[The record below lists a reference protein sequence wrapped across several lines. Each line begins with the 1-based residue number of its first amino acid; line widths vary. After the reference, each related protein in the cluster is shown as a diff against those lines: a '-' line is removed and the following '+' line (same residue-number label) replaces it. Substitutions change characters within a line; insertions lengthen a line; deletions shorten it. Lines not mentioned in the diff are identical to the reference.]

1 MRLTL
6 AGEIKDGKRTFD
18 QIFRAEHAR
27 PIHHRKT
34 IFLLRQYAA
43 GCSLAA
49 LMQIGLAQINAVIGD
64 FPGNVKR
71 ILAAYRECLDAGA
84 DLVITP
90 ELSLVGYP
98 PRDLVF
104 KSQFVP
110 HCLQA
115 LDHLAGEIREV
126 PLLVGYVDHHHPGHP
141 GKPFRN
147 AVAWLENGEI
157 KHRIWKTLLPTYDVF
172 DERRYF
178 EPSTACDPITWRGHR
193 IGVTIC
199 EDIWTED
206 FLQRPFYTRDPV
218 AELTSKGLDLLLNLS
233 ASPFH
238 LGKPILRRAM
248 IAGIAHRAKVPVVYC
263 NSFGANEQLVFD
275 GHSMVAGAN
284 GRISHQLGGFKERC
298 QVVNPFQN
306 VENDVPLTT
315 CDAEQLYYA
324 LVTGVRD
331 YVTKCGF
338 SSVCLGLSGGIDSAL
353 TAAIATDALGP
364 DNVCGLTMPSPYSS
378 RGSVD
383 DSFALAKN
391 LGIRCEEVPIRTA
404 FEAIKETMQPIFAGK
419 SEDVTEE
426 NMQARIR
433 GLLLM
438 ALSNKEGHLL
448 LTTGNKSEL
457 AVGYCTIYG
466 DMCGGLAVISD
477 LPKVKVYEVSR
488 WINREREIIP
498 WNTIDKPPSA
508 ELRPDQKDQDTLP
521 PYEILDGI
529 LELYVEHQLSADEII
544 SRGFEESTVRWVQR
558 RVDLNEWKRQ
568 QAAPG
573 LRVTSKA
580 FGIGRRMPIVQR
592 FIG

>member
-1 MRLTL
+1 LDFPF
-6 AGEIKDGKRTFD
+6 A
-18 QIFRAEHAR
+18 AAR
-27 PIHHRKT
+27 REC
-34 IFLLRQYAA
+34 FLGLF
-43 GCSLAA
+43 
-49 LMQIGLAQINAVIGD
+49 MKIGIAQINAVIGD

-71 ILAAYRECLDAGA
+71 LLAAYRACLEAGA
-84 DLVITP
+84 ELVVTP

-110 HCLQA
+110 KCLQA

-126 PLLVGYVDHHHPGHP
+126 PLLVGYVDHHSATLP

-147 AVAWLENGEI
+147 AAAWLEAGEI

-178 EPSTACDPITWRGHR
+178 EPGESCEPIVWRGHR

-199 EDIWTED
+199 EDIWAETY
-206 FLQRPFYTRDPV
+206 LQRPFYDRDPV
-218 AELTSKGLDLLLNLS
+218 AELTEKGIDLLLNLS

-238 LGKPILRRAM
+238 LGKPSVRREM
-248 IAGIAHRAKVPVVYC
+248 IGGMARAAKVPVVYC
-263 NSFGANEQLVFD
+263 NSVGANDQLVFD
-275 GHSMVAGAN
+275 GHSLVVTAT
-284 GRISHQLGGFKERC
+284 GRIASQFTGFSESC
-298 QVVNPFQN
+298 HVVNPFSP
-306 VENDVPLTT
+306 VEIDAPLET
-315 CDAEQLYYA
+315 CDSEQLYHA
-324 LVTGVRD
+324 LVLGVRD
-331 YVTKCGF
+331 YVTKSGF
-338 SSVCLGLSGGIDSAL
+338 ASVCLGLSGGIDSAL
-353 TAAIATDALGP
+353 TATIAAAALGP
-364 DNVCGLTMPSPYSS
+364 ENVRGLTMPSPYSS
-378 RGSVD
+378 SGSVD
-383 DSFALAKN
+383 DSFTLAKN
-391 LGIRCEEVPIRTA
+391 LGIRCDEVPIREA
-404 FEAIKETMQPIFAGK
+404 FEAVKTAMRPIFEGK
-419 SEDVTEE
+419 PEDVAEE
-426 NMQARIR
+426 NMQARLR
-433 GLLLM
+433 GLMLM
-438 ALSNKEGHLL
+438 SLANKENHLL

-529 LELYVEHQLSADEII
+529 LELYVEGQLSAEEII
-544 SRGFEESTVRWVQR
+544 SRGYAETTVRWVQR
-558 RVDLNEWKRQ
+558 RVDLNEWKRH

-580 FGIGRRMPIVQR
+580 FGIGRRMPIVQQ
-592 FIG
+592 FLG

>member
-1 MRLTL
+1 MN
-6 AGEIKDGKRTFD
+6 
-18 QIFRAEHAR
+18 
-27 PIHHRKT
+27 
-34 IFLLRQYAA
+34 
-43 GCSLAA
+43 
-49 LMQIGLAQINAVIGD
+49 IGLAQINSVIGD

-84 DLVITP
+84 ELVITP

-110 HCLQA
+110 KCLQA

-126 PLLVGYVDHHHPGHP
+126 PLLVGYVDHHHPSHP

-147 AVAWLENGEI
+147 AAAWLENGKI
-157 KHRIWKTLLPTYDVF
+157 QHRVWKTLLPTYDVF

-178 EPSTACDPITWRGHR
+178 EPGDSCEPILWNGHR
-193 IGVTIC
+193 FGITIC
-199 EDIWTED
+199 EDIWTENY
-206 FLQRPFYTRDPV
+206 LQRPFYDRDPV
-218 AELTSKGLDLLLNLS
+218 EELSANGIDLLLNLS

-238 LGKPILRRAM
+238 LGKPLLRRAM
-248 IAGIAHRAKVPVVYC
+248 IGGIARKVKVPVIYC
-263 NSFGANEQLVFD
+263 NAVGANDQLVFD
-275 GHSMVAGAN
+275 GHSLVTDGT
-284 GRISHQLGGFKERC
+284 GRISTQLEGFAETC
-298 QVVNPFQN
+298 VVVDPFFA
-306 VENDVPLTT
+306 VENDAPLDS
-315 CDAEQLYYA
+315 CDAQELYQA
-324 LVTGVRD
+324 LVLGVRD

-338 SSVCLGLSGGIDSAL
+338 STVCLGLSGGIDSAL
-353 TAAIATDALGP
+353 TAVIAADALGP
-364 DNVCGLTMPSPYSS
+364 ENVRGLTMPSPYSS

-383 DSFALAKN
+383 DSFALAKT
-391 LGIRCEEVPIRTA
+391 LGIHCDELPIKDA
-404 FEAIKETMQPIFAGK
+404 FEAVKATMRPVFEGQP
-419 SEDVTEE
+419 EDVTEE

-433 GLLLM
+433 GLMLM
-438 ALSNKEGHLL
+438 ALSNKENHLL

-477 LPKVKVYEVSR
+477 LPKCRVYEVAR

-521 PYEILDGI
+521 PYEILDKI
-529 LELYVEHQLSADEII
+529 LELYVENQLSSDEII
-544 SRGFEESTVRWVQR
+544 SRGFEETTVRWIQR
-558 RVDLNEWKRQ
+558 RVDLNEWKRH

-592 FIG
+592 FVG

>member
-1 MRLTL
+1 MN
-6 AGEIKDGKRTFD
+6 
-18 QIFRAEHAR
+18 
-27 PIHHRKT
+27 
-34 IFLLRQYAA
+34 
-43 GCSLAA
+43 
-49 LMQIGLAQINAVIGD
+49 IGIAQINSVIGD

-71 ILAAYRECLDAGA
+71 ILASYRECLEAGA
-84 DLVITP
+84 EIVITP

-104 KSQFVP
+104 KSHFVP
-110 HCLQA
+110 KCLQA
-115 LDHLAGEIREV
+115 LDYLAGEIREV
-126 PLLVGYVDHHHPGHP
+126 PLLVGYVDHHHPTRP

-147 AVAWLENGEI
+147 AAAWLENGEI
-157 KHRIWKTLLPTYDVF
+157 QHRVWKTLLPTYDVF

-178 EPSTACDPITWRGHR
+178 EPGDSCDPILWNGRR

-206 FLQRPFYTRDPV
+206 YLQRPFYDRDPV
-218 AELTSKGLDLLLNLS
+218 EELTAKGIDLLLNLS

-238 LGKPILRRAM
+238 LGKPLLRRAM
-248 IAGIAHRAKVPVVYC
+248 IGGIARKAKVPLVYC
-263 NSFGANEQLVFD
+263 NAVGANDQLVFD
-275 GHSMVAGAN
+275 GHSLVTGAN
-284 GRISHQLGGFKERC
+284 GRIASQLPGFRETC
-298 QVVNPFQN
+298 AVVNPFSA
-306 VENDVPLTT
+306 VEDDAPLDS
-315 CDAEQLYYA
+315 CDAADLYNA
-324 LVTGVRD
+324 LVLGVRD

-353 TAAIATDALGP
+353 TAVIAAEALGP
-364 DNVCGLTMPSPYSS
+364 ENVRGLTMPSPYSS

-391 LGIRCEEVPIRTA
+391 LGIRCDEVPIKNA
-404 FEAIKETMQPIFAGK
+404 FEAIKATMQPVFEGK
-419 SEDVTEE
+419 PEDVTEE
-426 NMQARIR
+426 NMQARLR

-438 ALSNKEGHLL
+438 ALSNKENHLL

-477 LPKVKVYEVSR
+477 LPKCRVYEVSR

-521 PYEILDGI
+521 PYEILDAI
-529 LELYVEHQLSADEII
+529 LELYVENQLSADEII
-544 SRGFEESTVRWVQR
+544 SRGYEEATVRWVQR
-558 RVDLNEWKRQ
+558 RVDLNEWKRH

-592 FIG
+592 FVG

>member
-1 MRLTL
+1 M
-6 AGEIKDGKRTFD
+6 K
-18 QIFRAEHAR
+18 
-27 PIHHRKT
+27 
-34 IFLLRQYAA
+34 
-43 GCSLAA
+43 
-49 LMQIGLAQINAVIGD
+49 IGIAQLNAVVGD

-71 ILAAYRECLDAGA
+71 LLAAYRECLENGA
-84 DLVITP
+84 ELVITP
-90 ELSLVGYP
+90 ELSLTGYP

-110 HCLQA
+110 KCLQA
-115 LDHLAGEIREV
+115 LDYLAGEVREV
-126 PLLVGYVDHHHPGHP
+126 PMLVGYVDFDTDHRP

-147 AVAWLENGEI
+147 AAAWLESGAV

-178 EPSTACDPITWRGHR
+178 EPGEKSGPVLWNGKR
-193 IGVTIC
+193 IGITIC

-206 FLQRPFYTRDPV
+206 FLHRPLYERDPV
-218 AELTSKGLDLLLNLS
+218 AELGAAGMDLLVNLS
-233 ASPFH
+233 ASPFQ
-238 LGKPILRRAM
+238 LGKPAMRRELISNVAKS
-248 IAGIAHRAKVPVVYC
+248 AGVPLIYC
-263 NSFGANEQLVFD
+263 NSVGGNDQLVFD
-275 GHSMVAGAN
+275 GHSLAAHADGTIAAELT
-284 GRISHQLGGFKERC
+284 GFEERIR
-298 QVVNPFQN
+298 VIDPFLSD
-306 VENDVPLTT
+306 DVDPITDLP
-315 CDAEQLYYA
+315 DAEQLYRA
-324 LVTGVRD
+324 LVLGLRD

-338 SSVCLGLSGGIDSAL
+338 SSVCMGLSGGIDSAL
-353 TAAIATDALGP
+353 TAVIAADALGP
-364 DNVCGLTMPSPYSS
+364 ENVRGLTMPSPYSS

-383 DSFALAKN
+383 DSFALAKS
-391 LGIRCEEVPIRTA
+391 LGIRCDEVPIHGA
-404 FEAIKETMQPIFAGK
+404 FDAVKAAMAPIFGDRP
-419 SEDVTEE
+419 EDVTEE

-438 ALSNKEGHLL
+438 SLSNKENHLL

-477 LPKVKVYEVSR
+477 LPKIRVYEICR

-498 WNTIDKPPSA
+498 WNTIEKPPSA

-521 PYEILDGI
+521 PYETLDAI
-529 LELYVEHQLSADEII
+529 LELYVEQQLATDEII
-544 SRGFEESTVRWVQR
+544 ARGYEENTVRWIQR

-573 LRVTSKA
+573 IRVTSKA
-580 FGIGRRMPIVQR
+580 FGMGRRMPIVQR

>member
-1 MRLTL
+1 MN
-6 AGEIKDGKRTFD
+6 
-18 QIFRAEHAR
+18 
-27 PIHHRKT
+27 
-34 IFLLRQYAA
+34 
-43 GCSLAA
+43 
-49 LMQIGLAQINAVIGD
+49 IGIAQINSVIGD

-71 ILAAYRECLDAGA
+71 ILAAYRECLEAGA
-84 DLVITP
+84 DLVVTP

-110 HCLQA
+110 KCLQA
-115 LDHLAGEIREV
+115 LDYLAGEIREV
-126 PLLVGYVDHHHPGHP
+126 PLLVGYVDHHHPSHP

-147 AVAWLENGEI
+147 AAAWLENGEI
-157 KHRIWKTLLPTYDVF
+157 QHRVWKTLLPTYDVF

-178 EPSTACDPITWRGHR
+178 EPGDASEPILWNGHR

-206 FLQRPFYTRDPV
+206 YLQRPFYDRDPV
-218 AELTSKGLDLLLNLS
+218 EELCAKGIDLLLNLS

-238 LGKPILRRAM
+238 LGKPLLRRAM
-248 IAGIAHRAKVPVVYC
+248 IGGIARKAKVPVIYC
-263 NSFGANEQLVFD
+263 NAVGANDQLVFD
-275 GHSMVAGAN
+275 GHSLVTDASGRVAT
-284 GRISHQLGGFKERC
+284 QLPGFLETS
-298 QVVNPFQN
+298 VVVEPFAA
-306 VENDVPLTT
+306 VEKDAPLDS
-315 CDAEQLYYA
+315 CDPQELYQA
-324 LVTGVRD
+324 LVLGVRD

-353 TAAIATDALGP
+353 TAVIAADALGP
-364 DNVCGLTMPSPYSS
+364 ENVRGLTMPSPYSS

-383 DSFALAKN
+383 DSFTLAKN
-391 LGIRCEEVPIRTA
+391 LGIRCDEVPIKSA
-404 FEAIKETMQPIFAGK
+404 FEAVKATMQPVFAGK
-419 SEDVTEE
+419 PEDVTEE

-433 GLLLM
+433 GLMLM
-438 ALSNKEGHLL
+438 ALSNKENHLL

-477 LPKVKVYEVSR
+477 LPKCRVYEISR

-498 WNTIDKPPSA
+498 WNTLDKPPSA

-544 SRGFEESTVRWVQR
+544 SRGYEETTVRWVQR
-558 RVDLNEWKRQ
+558 RVDLNEWKRH

-592 FIG
+592 FVG

>member
-1 MRLTL
+1 M
-6 AGEIKDGKRTFD
+6 K
-18 QIFRAEHAR
+18 
-27 PIHHRKT
+27 
-34 IFLLRQYAA
+34 
-43 GCSLAA
+43 
-49 LMQIGLAQINAVIGD
+49 IGIAQINPVVGD
-64 FPGNVKR
+64 FPGNAKR

-84 DLVITP
+84 DLVLTP
-90 ELSLVGYP
+90 ELSLAGYP

-110 HCLQA
+110 KCLQA
-115 LDHLAGEIREV
+115 LDYLAGESREV
-126 PLLVGYVDHHHPGHP
+126 PLLVGYVDHHHPAKR

-147 AVAWLENGEI
+147 AVAWLEGGAI
-157 KHRIWKTLLPTYDVF
+157 RHRVWKTLLPTYDVF

-178 EPSTACDPITWRGHR
+178 EPGESCEPVAWNGKRVGL
-193 IGVTIC
+193 TIC

-206 FLQRPFYTRDPV
+206 YLQRPFYDRDPV
-218 AELTSKGLDLLLNLS
+218 EELSAKGIDLLLNLS

-238 LGKPILRRAM
+238 LGKPALRRAM
-248 IAGIAHRAKVPVVYC
+248 IGGIARKARVPVVYC
-263 NSFGANEQLVFD
+263 NAAGANDQLVFD
-275 GHSMVAGAN
+275 GHSLVAGAN
-284 GRISHQLGGFKERC
+284 GRITSQLPGFEDHC
-298 QVVNPFQN
+298 LVVDPFAAQ
-306 VENDVPLTT
+306 DHDAPLPA
-315 CDAEQLYYA
+315 CEEQQIYQA
-324 LVTGVRD
+324 LVLGVRD

-353 TAAIATDALGP
+353 TAAIATEALGSG
-364 DNVCGLTMPSPYSS
+364 NVHGLTMPSPFSS
-378 RGSVD
+378 RGSVE
-383 DSFALAKN
+383 DSFELARN
-391 LGIRCEEVPIRTA
+391 LGIRCDEVSITRP
-404 FEAIKETMQPIFAGK
+404 FEAIKEAMRPVFDGK
-419 SEDVTEE
+419 PEDVTEE

-433 GLLLM
+433 GIYLM
-438 ALSNKEGHLL
+438 ALSNKENHLL
-448 LTTGNKSEL
+448 LTTGNKSEM

-466 DMCGGLAVISD
+466 DMNGGLAVISD
-477 LPKVKVYEVSR
+477 LPKTRVYQVAR

-529 LELYVEHQLSADEII
+529 LELYVEHHLSPDEII

-558 RVDLNEWKRQ
+558 RVDLNEWKRH

-573 LRVTSKA
+573 IRVTSKA

>member
-1 MRLTL
+1 M
-6 AGEIKDGKRTFD
+6 K
-18 QIFRAEHAR
+18 
-27 PIHHRKT
+27 
-34 IFLLRQYAA
+34 
-43 GCSLAA
+43 
-49 LMQIGLAQINAVIGD
+49 IGLAQINPLVGD
-64 FPGNVKR
+64 FPGNAKR

-84 DLVITP
+84 EIVLTP
-90 ELSLVGYP
+90 ELSLAGYP

-110 HCLQA
+110 KCLQA
-115 LDHLAGEIREV
+115 LDYLAGESREV
-126 PLLVGYVDHHHPGHP
+126 PLLVGYVDHHHPTRP

-147 AVAWLENGEI
+147 AVAWLERGEVR
-157 KHRIWKTLLPTYDVF
+157 HRVWKTLLPTYDVF

-178 EPSTACDPITWRGHR
+178 EPGDTCKPILWNGCR
-193 IGVTIC
+193 IGLTVC

-206 FLQRPFYTRDPV
+206 YLQRPFYDRDPV
-218 AELTSKGLDLLLNLS
+218 DELAAKGIDLLFNLS
-233 ASPFH
+233 SSPFH
-238 LGKPILRRAM
+238 LGKPALRRAM
-248 IAGIAHRAKVPVVYC
+248 IGGIAYRVKVPVVYC
-263 NSFGANEQLVFD
+263 NAVGANDQLVFD
-275 GHSMVAGAN
+275 GHSLVAGAN
-284 GRISHQLGGFKERC
+284 GRISTQLPGFTTACR
-298 QVVNPFQN
+298 VVDPFP
-306 VENDVPLTT
+306 VVAEDVPLDD
-315 CDAEQLYYA
+315 CEPSQLYQA
-324 LVTGVRD
+324 LVLGVRD

-353 TAAIATDALGP
+353 TAVIAADALGP
-364 DNVCGLTMPSPYSS
+364 DHVRGLTMPSAYSS

-383 DSFALAKN
+383 DSFELAKN
-391 LGIRCEEVPIRTA
+391 LGIRCDEVSIGDAFTA
-404 FEAIKETMQPIFAGK
+404 VKATLQPVFAGK
-419 SEDVTEE
+419 PEDVTEE

-438 ALSNKEGHLL
+438 ALSNKENHLL

-477 LPKVKVYEVSR
+477 LPKTRVYEVAR

-521 PYEILDGI
+521 SYDILDGI
-529 LELYVEHQLSADEII
+529 LELYVEEQLSPEEII
-544 SRGFEESTVRWVQR
+544 ARGFEESTVRWVQR
-558 RVDLNEWKRQ
+558 RVDLNEWKRH

-580 FGIGRRMPIVQR
+580 FGVGRRMPIVQR
-592 FIG
+592 FLG

>member
-1 MRLTL
+1 MKV
-6 AGEIKDGKRTFD
+6 GI
-18 QIFRAEHAR
+18 
-27 PIHHRKT
+27 
-34 IFLLRQYAA
+34 
-43 GCSLAA
+43 
-49 LMQIGLAQINAVIGD
+49 AQINPVVGD
-64 FPGNVKR
+64 FPGNARK
-71 ILAAYRECLDAGA
+71 ILAAYRECLDGGA
-84 DLVITP
+84 ELVVTP
-90 ELSLVGYP
+90 ELSLAGYP

-110 HCLQA
+110 KCLQA
-115 LDHLAGEIREV
+115 LDYLAGETKSV
-126 PLLVGYVDHHHPGHP
+126 PLLAGYVDHHHPARP

-147 AVAWLENGEI
+147 AAAWLQGGVVL
-157 KHRIWKTLLPTYDVF
+157 HRIWKTLLPTYDVF

-178 EPSTACDPITWRGHR
+178 EAGETCAPILWNGRR

-206 FLQRPFYTRDPV
+206 HLQRPFYDRDPV
-218 AELTSKGLDLLLNLS
+218 DELVAHGIDLLVNLS

-238 LGKPILRRAM
+238 LGKPALRRAM
-248 IAGIAHRAKVPVVYC
+248 IGGIARHAKAPVVYC
-263 NSFGANEQLVFD
+263 NTAGANDQLIFD
-275 GHSMVAGAN
+275 GHSLVAAPN
-284 GRISHQLGGFKERC
+284 GRISAQLGGFRETC
-298 QVVNPFQN
+298 AVVDPFLKA
-306 VENDVPLTT
+306 EDDAPLDDTE
-315 CDAEQLYYA
+315 AAQIHGA
-324 LVTGVRD
+324 LVLGLRD

-353 TAAIATDALGP
+353 TAAIAAEALGP
-364 DNVCGLTMPSPYSS
+364 ENVHGLTMPSPYSS

-383 DSFALAKN
+383 DSFALAAN
-391 LGIRCEEVPIRTA
+391 LGIRCVEVSIRDA
-404 FEAIKETMQPIFAGK
+404 FESVKLTMKPVFGGK
-419 SEDVTEE
+419 PEDVAEE

-438 ALSNKEGHLL
+438 ALSNKENHLL

-466 DMCGGLAVISD
+466 DMNGGLAVISD
-477 LPKVKVYEVSR
+477 LPKTRVYQVAR

-521 PYEILDGI
+521 PYDVLDAI
-529 LELYVEHQLSADEII
+529 LELYVEHHLSPDEIV
-544 SRGFEESTVRWVQR
+544 SRGYEEATVRWIQR
-558 RVDLNEWKRQ
+558 RVDLNEWKRH

-580 FGIGRRMPIVQR
+580 FGIGRRMPIVQG

>member
-1 MRLTL
+1 MN
-6 AGEIKDGKRTFD
+6 
-18 QIFRAEHAR
+18 
-27 PIHHRKT
+27 
-34 IFLLRQYAA
+34 
-43 GCSLAA
+43 
-49 LMQIGLAQINAVIGD
+49 IGIAQINSVIGD

-71 ILAAYRECLDAGA
+71 LLAAYRECLEAGA
-84 DLVITP
+84 DLVVTP
-90 ELSLVGYP
+90 EMSLVGYP

-110 HCLQA
+110 KCLQA

-126 PLLVGYVDHHHPGHP
+126 PLLVGYVDHHHPAHP

-147 AVAWLENGEI
+147 AAAWLEDGKI
-157 KHRIWKTLLPTYDVF
+157 KHRVWKTLLPTYDVF

-178 EPSTACDPITWRGHR
+178 EPSESCEPILWNGHR

-199 EDIWTED
+199 EDIWTENY
-206 FLQRPFYTRDPV
+206 LQRPFYDRDPV
-218 AELTSKGLDLLLNLS
+218 EELAAKGIDLLLNLS

-238 LGKPILRRAM
+238 LGKPLLRRAM
-248 IAGIAHRAKVPVVYC
+248 IGGIARKAKVPVVYC
-263 NSFGANEQLVFD
+263 NSIGANDQLVFD
-275 GHSMVAGAN
+275 GYSLVATAS
-284 GRISHQLGGFKERC
+284 GRISQQLAGFVESC
-298 QVVNPFQN
+298 CVIDPFAT
-306 VENDVPLTT
+306 VENDVPLKG
-315 CDAEQLYYA
+315 CDSEQLYQA
-324 LVTGVRD
+324 LVLGVRD

-353 TAAIATDALGP
+353 TATIAADALGP
-364 DNVCGLTMPSPYSS
+364 ENVRGLTMPSPYSS

-391 LGIRCEEVPIRTA
+391 LGIRCEEVSIKNA
-404 FEAIKETMQPIFAGK
+404 FEAIKATMQPVFAGK
-419 SEDVTEE
+419 PEDVTEE

-438 ALSNKEGHLL
+438 ALSNKENHLL

-477 LPKVKVYEVSR
+477 LPKVRVYEISR

-521 PYEILDGI
+521 AYEILDGI
-529 LELYVEHQLSADEII
+529 LELYVENQLSADEII
-544 SRGFEESTVRWVQR
+544 SRGYEESTVRWVQR
-558 RVDLNEWKRQ
+558 RVDLNEWKRH

-592 FIG
+592 FVG